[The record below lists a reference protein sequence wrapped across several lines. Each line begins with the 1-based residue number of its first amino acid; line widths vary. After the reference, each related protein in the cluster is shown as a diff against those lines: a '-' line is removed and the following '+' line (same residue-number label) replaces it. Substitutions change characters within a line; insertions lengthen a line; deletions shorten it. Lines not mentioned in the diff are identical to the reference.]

1 MTRDKGFCCRLPARG
16 MRQPGYGIDRCLQR
30 IGHNRSLFTQLFT
43 LIRYTTGGDE
53 MKEVAKESMH
63 GIEVKRNSKGEVN
76 MDPAFFHGFT
86 AT

>member
-1 MTRDKGFCCRLPARG
+1 
-16 MRQPGYGIDRCLQR
+16 
-30 IGHNRSLFTQLFT
+30 
-43 LIRYTTGGDE
+43 